1 MRQSLQRIDPP
12 KIEKVEMRCVR
23 DAGGLTKSREVSRSP
38 TYFETRSLSCSSATF
53 LYTVQK
59 FAVMSVSTISGF
71 NFVIAFSSLKQDGIS
86 SIRTE
91 STELGGTNRAI
102 TSQSAG
108 ISSSAGIMA
117 LR

>member
-1 MRQSLQRIDPP
+1 MRYV
-12 KIEKVEMRCVR
+12 K
-23 DAGGLTKSREVSRSP
+23 DADGLTKSREVSRSP

-59 FAVMSVSTISGF
+59 FAVGSVSTLSGF
-71 NFVIAFSSLKQDGIS
+71 NFVIAFSSLKQDRVDWV
-86 SIRTE
+86 RTE
-91 STELGGTNRAI
+91 SAELGGGTNRAI